1 MNKPNYPCI
10 FFRIPADSPCGQELT
25 KLTQAIEQ
33 VENAASQFALKMG
46 AVQYEPSERTGAG
59 GVGMFYFAQEPDTD
73 AWEEVDV
80 VRDEE
85 SDTELHAAIPN
96 ESTEAGRAIIDEHA
110 HLPMV
115 PARTILEAIGL
126 KVKRTKKGVKMPSF
140 QLIEEEGRAWY
151 YLSTFGAE
159 FLAGRQ
165 DKLYEQGMERVSPR
179 KYTKKTAAV

>member
-1 MNKPNYPCI
+1 MNKPNYPCT

-46 AVQYEPSERTGAG
+46 AVQYEHSERTGAG
-59 GVGMFYFAQEPDTD
+59 GVGMFYFAQEPDAD
-73 AWEEVDV
+73 AWEEVGI

-85 SDTELHAAIPN
+85 TDMELHAAIPN
-96 ESTEAGRAIIDEHA
+96 EDTEAGRAIIDEHA

-115 PARTILEAIGL
+115 PARTILEAVGL

-140 QLIEEEGRAWY
+140 QLINEDGRAWY

-159 FLAGRQ
+159 FIDGIQEA
-165 DKLYEQGMERVSPR
+165 LYNQGMERVSSV
-179 KYTKKTAAV
+179 KYKKRG